1 MIRPMIRLALL
12 SVFLFLTMN
21 SSAQKVTIFDISS
34 KKAIENVY
42 IFNSKNSVL
51 SDASG
56 EANLSGFSK
65 SEIIYFQHPAYK
77 NIELSFDDITKL
89 SFNIQLQS
97 DIFPINEIL
106 ISANKWE
113 QKRSEIPLKIAHISK
128 EIISHSTAQT
138 SADLLKESNQVYIQK
153 SQLGGGSPMIRGFSA
168 NRVLLVLDGIR
179 LNNAIYRSGNLQNVI
194 NIDPNSLES
203 AEVILGP
210 GSIIYGSDAIGG
222 VMDFHTINPL
232 LSTSKKANVK
242 FNYKSRYSSANKEIM
257 NHANYNFG
265 KAKLAFAGSVSY
277 SDFSDLK
284 MGSDGPDDYLR
295 PEYASRQNG
304 KDKIV
309 KNTDSRKQI
318 NSAYSQLNLLQ
329 KIRFKAS
336 NNLDFL
342 YNFQLSETSNIP
354 RYDRLIQY
362 SDENL
367 KYAEW
372 YYGPQNL
379 QLHGFQIKN
388 SKSNLFYDSFK
399 VISAYQNYKES
410 RYSRSFNSSSLKAR
424 TENLNIYSVNADAEK
439 QINKSFH
446 FYYGSEWTYNKLKSK
461 GNSTNILTD
470 EKSAIASRYPNNS
483 SYSSFAIYSNL
494 KWKLDPK
501 WTLNTG
507 IRYSHVWIKSKLDDT
522 FYNFPF
528 ENLDL
533 STGSINGGIGV
544 SHQSDKGW
552 LLKLNATSGFRAPNI
567 DDIGKVFD
575 SEPGKVIVPNK
586 NLKPEYVY
594 NFEFNLSKT
603 FNNILFLDLN
613 AFYSFLDNAMIRQ
626 DFSFNGQSTMIYD
639 GVESDIQAIVNT
651 DNARVWGGN
660 ISAILKLTDQFSV
673 KSNLNIT
680 KGEYKDGSPVRHVPP
695 IFGNFSLNYKSNRLR
710 SQLIFEF
717 NDEISYNNLADT
729 EKDKDYLYAKNEK
742 GLPYTPSWAIV
753 SLKNTITISKR
764 FSTNISLENILN
776 KRYRPYSSGISAA
789 GRNFVLGISYK
800 I

>member
-1 MIRPMIRLALL
+1 MIRLAFL
-12 SVFLFLTMN
+12 SIFLFLTMN
-21 SSAQKVTIFDISS
+21 SIGQKITITDITS

-42 IFNSKNSVL
+42 IFNSQNSVL
-51 SDASG
+51 SNASG
-56 EANLSGFSK
+56 EANLVEFSK
-65 SEIIYFQHPAYK
+65 IEIIYFQHPAYQ

-128 EIISHSTAQT
+128 EKIKQSTAQT

-232 LSTSKKANVK
+232 LSTSKKANIK
-242 FNYKSRYSSANKEIM
+242 FGYKSRYSSANKEIM
-257 NHANYNFG
+257 NHADYNFG
-265 KAKLAFAGSVSY
+265 KSKLAFAGSISY

-284 MGSDGPDDYLR
+284 MGSNGPDDYLR
-295 PEYASRQNG
+295 PEYILIQNG
-304 KDKIV
+304 EDKIIT
-309 KNTDSRKQI
+309 NTDSRKQI
-318 NSAYSQLNLLQ
+318 NSGYSQLNLLQ

-336 NNLDFL
+336 ADLEFL

-362 SDENL
+362 SDDNL

-388 SKSNLFYDSFK
+388 SKSSQFYDSFK

-410 RYSRSFNSSSLKAR
+410 RYSRSFNSPTLKAR
-424 TENLNIYSVNADAEK
+424 TEDLNIYSINADAEK
-439 QINKSFH
+439 EINKSIH
-446 FYYGSEWTYNKLKSK
+446 YYYGSEWTYNKLKSK

-522 FYNFPF
+522 FYNLPF

-533 STGSINGGIGV
+533 TTGSINGGIGI

-575 SEPGKVIVPNK
+575 SEPGKVIIPNK

-594 NFEFNLSKT
+594 NFEFNLSKN

-613 AFYSFLDNAMIRQ
+613 AFYSFLDNAMTRQ
-626 DFSFNGQSTMIYD
+626 DFSFNGQNTMIYD
-639 GVESDIQAIVNT
+639 GVESEIQAIINT
-651 DNARVWGGN
+651 DNANIWGGN
-660 ISAILKLTDQFSV
+660 ISAILKLTNQFSV
-673 KSNLNIT
+673 KSNLNVT

-729 EKDKDYLYAKNEK
+729 EKDKEYLYVKNEE
-742 GLPYTPSWAIV
+742 GLPYSPSWAIL

-764 FSTNISLENILN
+764 FSSNISLENILN

-789 GRNFVLGISYK
+789 GRNFIVGINYK
-800 I
+800 L

>member
-1 MIRPMIRLALL
+1 MIRFALFSL
-12 SVFLFLTMN
+12 ILFFTTT
-21 SSAQKVTIFDISS
+21 SSAQKITIFDSTTQ
-34 KKAIENVY
+34 KAIENVY
-42 IFNSKNSVL
+42 IFNSQKSVL
-51 SDASG
+51 SNASG
-56 EANLSGFSK
+56 EANLTDFSRN
-65 SEIIYFQHPAYK
+65 EIIYFQHPAYQ
-77 NIELSFDDITKL
+77 NIELSFDEITKQL
-89 SFNIQLQS
+89 FNIKLQS

-113 QKRSEIPLKIAHISK
+113 QKRNEIPLKIAHISK
-128 EIISHSTAQT
+128 EKIQQSTAQT

-232 LSTSKKANVK
+232 LSTSKQSNIK
-242 FNYKSRYSSANKEIM
+242 FGYKSRYSSANKEIM
-257 NHANYNFG
+257 NHADYNFG
-265 KAKLAFAGSVSY
+265 KSKIALAGSVSY
-277 SDFSDLK
+277 SDFSDLQ
-284 MGSDGPDDYLR
+284 MGKNGPDDYLR
-295 PEYASRQNG
+295 TEYASRRNG
-304 KDKIV
+304 EDKII
-309 KNTDSRKQI
+309 KNTDPRKQV

-329 KIRFKAS
+329 KVRFKAS
-336 NNLDFL
+336 DQLEFL

-362 SDENL
+362 ANENL

-372 YYGPQNL
+372 YYGPQKL

-388 SKSNLFYDSFK
+388 SKSSQFYDSFQI
-399 VISAYQNYKES
+399 ISAFQNYKES
-410 RYSRSFNSSSLKAR
+410 RYSRKFNSSSLKAR
-424 TENLNIYSVNADAEK
+424 TENLNVYSINADAEK
-439 QINKSFH
+439 EINKSFH

-470 EKSAIASRYPNNS
+470 EKAAIASRYPNNS
-483 SYSSFAIYSNL
+483 SYSSFAIYTNL
-494 KWKLDPK
+494 KWKLNPK

-507 IRYSHVWIKSKLDDT
+507 IRYSHVWIKSKLDDA

-594 NFEFNLSKT
+594 NFEFNLSKN

-613 AFYSFLDNAMIRQ
+613 VFYSFLDNAMTRQ
-626 DFSFNGQSTMIYD
+626 DFSFNGKNTLIYD
-639 GVESDIQAIVNT
+639 NVESEIQAIVNN
-651 DNARVWGGN
+651 DNAKIWGGN
-660 ISAILKLTDQFSV
+660 ISAILKLTNGLLV
-673 KSNLNIT
+673 KSNFNIT
-680 KGEYKDGSPVRHVPP
+680 KGKYKDGSSVRHVPP
-695 IFGNFSLNYKSNRLR
+695 IFGNFSLNYKSKRIT

-717 NDEISYNNLADT
+717 NDEITYTNLADT
-729 EKDKDYLYAKNEK
+729 EKDKDYLYAKNEEE
-742 GLPYTPSWAIV
+742 LPYAPSWAIV
-753 SLKNTITISKR
+753 SFKNTITINKN

-789 GRNFVLGISYK
+789 GRNLVLGVNFK

>member
-1 MIRPMIRLALL
+1 MIRLALL
-12 SVFLFLTMN
+12 SIILLLTTN
-21 SSAQKVTIFDISS
+21 SIAQKITIFDISS
-34 KKAIENVY
+34 QKAIENVY
-42 IFNSKNSVL
+42 IFNSQNSVL
-51 SDASG
+51 SNAAG
-56 EANLSGFSK
+56 EANLTDFSK
-65 SEIIYFQHPAYK
+65 NEIIYFQHPAYQ
-77 NIELSFDDITKL
+77 NIELSFDEITKL
-89 SFNIQLQS
+89 AFNIQLQS
-97 DIFPINEIL
+97 DVFPINEIL

-113 QKRSEIPLKIAHISK
+113 QKRNEIPLKIAHISK
-128 EIISHSTAQT
+128 EKIQQSTAQT

-232 LSTSKKANVK
+232 LSTSKQANIK
-242 FNYKSRYSSANKEIM
+242 FGYKSRYSSANKEMM
-257 NHANYNFG
+257 NHADYNFG
-265 KAKLAFAGSVSY
+265 KSKIALAGSVSY
-277 SDFSDLK
+277 SDFSDLQ
-284 MGSDGPDDYLR
+284 MGKNGPDDYLR
-295 PEYASRQNG
+295 TEYASRRNG
-304 KDKIV
+304 EDKITE
-309 KNTDSRKQI
+309 NADPRKQV

-329 KIRFKAS
+329 KVRFKAS
-336 NNLDFL
+336 DQLEFL

-372 YYGPQNL
+372 YYGPQKL

-388 SKSNLFYDSFK
+388 SKSSQFYDSFK
-399 VISAYQNYKES
+399 IISAFQNYKES
-410 RYSRSFNSSSLKAR
+410 RYSRKFNSSSLKAR
-424 TENLNIYSVNADAEK
+424 TENLNVYSINADAEK
-439 QINKSFH
+439 EINKSFH

-470 EKSAIASRYPNNS
+470 EKAAIASRYPNNS
-483 SYSSFAIYSNL
+483 SYSSFAIYTNL
-494 KWKLDPK
+494 KWKLNPK

-507 IRYSHVWIKSKLDDT
+507 IRYSHVWIKSKLDDA

-528 ENLDL
+528 ENLNL
-533 STGSINGGIGV
+533 TTGSINGSIGV

-594 NFEFNLSKT
+594 NFEFNLSKN

-613 AFYSFLDNAMIRQ
+613 VFYSFLDNAMTRQ
-626 DFSFNGQSTMIYD
+626 DFSFNGKNTLIYD
-639 GVESDIQAIVNT
+639 NVESEIQAIVNN
-651 DNARVWGGN
+651 DNAKIWGGN
-660 ISAILKLTDQFSV
+660 ISAILKLTNGLLV

-680 KGEYKDGSPVRHVPP
+680 KGKYKDGSSVRHVPP
-695 IFGNFSLNYKSNRLR
+695 IFGNFSLNYKSKRFR

-717 NDEISYNNLADT
+717 NDEISFNNLADT
-729 EKDKDYLYAKNEK
+729 ERKKEYLYAKNNK
-742 GLPYTPSWAIV
+742 GQPYAPSWAIV
-753 SLKNTITISKR
+753 SLKNTITINKN
-764 FSTNISLENILN
+764 FSANISLENILN

-789 GRNFVLGISYK
+789 GRNLVLGVNFK